1 LFIVIAIIA
10 RHLDKKDVDKVGL
23 NMLIDNKIEDNYYY
37 EIIVFTGNR
46 KEAATDSI
54 VRFVISGDSCDTDI
68 RIFNHPD
75 RQIFRRSGI
84 DSFIMTVNEPLGSLN
99 YMKIWHDS

>member
-1 LFIVIAIIA
+1 
-10 RHLDKKDVDKVGL
+10 
-23 NMLIDNKIEDNYYY
+23 MLIDNKIEDNYYY

-54 VRFVISGDSCDTDI
+54 VRFIMSGDNGDTDI

-84 DSFIMTVNEPLGSLN
+84 DSFIMTVSEPLGSLN
-99 YMKIWHDS
+99 FMKIWHDSKHPIYIYNQKFFNIK

>member
-1 LFIVIAIIA
+1 MFILFAIIA
-10 RHLDKKDVDKVGL
+10 RYFDRKDDNKIGL

-54 VRFVISGDSCDTDI
+54 VRFIFPFESVIICLEED
-68 RIFNHPD
+68 
-75 RQIFRRSGI
+75 
-84 DSFIMTVNEPLGSLN
+84 EASLN
-99 YMKIWHDS
+99 